1 MTPAVDGTQLVADR
15 TPGDFHRKAD
25 GSPRVAHPTQ
35 MLKDGS
41 RPAWTYY
48 GRPSALGKKIGDSYR
63 LSLYQQRM
71 VAKGFV
77 VNPSLIDQAAALADL
92 TNDDAEFR
100 TLGDT
105 IARAAQDA
113 AKASLAADRGTHTHA
128 LTEDHDT
135 DADPIARLERGEAL
149 GLTADV
155 QRSLI
160 ATWRQ
165 FLDHYGLEVLAT
177 EAQIVNDALRV
188 AGTLDRIVRATR
200 DITIGYE
207 VVPAGTVFVLD
218 IKTGKLRL
226 DDRTGKP
233 MWWHDYAIQIFAY
246 ASGRPYDTAT
256 DTRGEWPWPIDQ
268 RIAAICHLDVRAAME
283 GNPTAR
289 LVLVDLAAGA
299 VGADLVREVDAWGDR
314 TDLFVLD
321 EAITT
326 TTKENYDGTADHD
339 GYCRDDRVASGDEE
353 SDGVGDGVRVAR
365 AGDIDCRSS
374 AIPDAGTLRPDRAA
388 ELSQVPTGQPD
399 EGDRPHDL
407 EVETWRTQYQRVNA
421 ENKAAA
427 SWMSNLVAQAQAA
440 GVSFHMKES
449 VGGKV
454 TRRRLS
460 ILAGMLRMVAAGE
473 DNDDSLRTLL
483 VLTFGED
490 WPLFANVTPGHAL
503 GLLDADQAAIFAA
516 HADVMTRGV
525 LNQSDRTP
533 AG

>member
-1 MTPAVDGTQLVADR
+1 MTLLPGVRPVTPAVDGTQLVADR

-77 VNPSLIDQAAALADL
+77 VNPSLVDQAAALADL

-207 VVPAGTVFVLD
+207 VIPAGTVFVLD

-326 TTKENYDGTADHD
+326 
-339 GYCRDDRVASGDEE
+339 
-353 SDGVGDGVRVAR
+353 
-365 AGDIDCRSS
+365 
-374 AIPDAGTLRPDRAA
+374 PDAGTLRPDRAA

-407 EVETWRTQYQRVNA
+407 EVETWRTQYQRVT

-503 GLLDADQAAIFAA
+503 GLLDADHAAIFAA